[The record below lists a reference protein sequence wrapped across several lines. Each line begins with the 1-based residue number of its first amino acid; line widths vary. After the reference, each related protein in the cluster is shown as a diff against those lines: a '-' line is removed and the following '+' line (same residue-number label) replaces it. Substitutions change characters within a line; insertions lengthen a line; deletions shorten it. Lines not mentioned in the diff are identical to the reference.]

1 MWAVRG
7 YHDWQTVGR
16 NATPL
21 EQRFSALTAVA
32 TSEAERASDP
42 HLGENRI
49 FQSWWQN
56 WFNEP
61 ITLCSAEE
69 RAEMPGVLTAEQVGQ
84 IKAAPSPSFDRLF
97 IQLMTVHHAG
107 AVAMADKELRGDG
120 DLRLRVMAHS
130 IRHEQQGEIALMRNV
145 FGLEAVSQA
154 IRNMF
159 ADNVDTAP
167 SAAP

>member
-32 TSEAERASDP
+32 TNEAERASDP
-42 HLGENRI
+42 HLGEIESSNPGGEAG
-49 FQSWWQN
+49 
-56 WFNEP
+56 FNEP

-69 RAEMPGVLTAEQVGQ
+69 RAEMPGLLTAEQVGQ

-97 IQLMTVHHAG
+97 IQTHDG
-107 AVAMADKELRGDG
+107 SPRGGCRDG
-120 DLRLRVMAHS
+120 
-130 IRHEQQGEIALMRNV
+130 
-145 FGLEAVSQA
+145 
-154 IRNMF
+154 
-159 ADNVDTAP
+159 
-167 SAAP
+167 